1 MENPRPEGGKIIK
14 DIINLFRPKMEVEE
28 VKDVV
33 LRNIKN
39 LFEYEKEEEIFY
51 KLVRVNNF
59 RSNDYKN
66 GGNGNK
72 IIRQW

>member
-1 MENPRPEGGKIIK
+1 
-14 DIINLFRPKMEVEE
+14 MEVEE

-39 LFEYEKEEEIFY
+39 LSEYEKEEEIFY

-59 RSNDYKN
+59 RSNNYIECK
-66 GGNGNK
+66 GNGDEYR
-72 IIRQW
+72 ILSVEE